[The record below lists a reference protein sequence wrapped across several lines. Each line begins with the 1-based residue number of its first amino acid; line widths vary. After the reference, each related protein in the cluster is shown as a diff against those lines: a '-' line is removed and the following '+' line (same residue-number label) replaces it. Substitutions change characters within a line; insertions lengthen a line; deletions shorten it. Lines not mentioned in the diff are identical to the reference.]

1 MSVQLQRNSSLD
13 LVRLIAFIFLITCH
27 TCDPFNAAAT
37 YGVGGPHGFSRSMPA
52 RGNECPR
59 RPDWSEFFQQETR

>member
-13 LVRLIAFIFLITCH
+13 LVRLIAFILLITCH

-37 YGVGGPHGFSRSMPA
+37 YGVGESTRVQPVHAGSR
-52 RGNECPR
+52 
-59 RPDWSEFFQQETR
+59 Q

>member
-13 LVRLIAFIFLITCH
+13 LVRLIAFVLLITCH

-37 YGVGGPHGFSRSMPA
+37 YGAGESTRVQPVHAGSR
-52 RGNECPR
+52 
-59 RPDWSEFFQQETR
+59 Q

>member
-37 YGVGGPHGFSRSMPA
+37 YGVGESTRVQPVHAGSR
-52 RGNECPR
+52 
-59 RPDWSEFFQQETR
+59 Q

>member
-13 LVRLIAFIFLITCH
+13 LVRLIAFVLLITCH

-37 YGVGGPHGFSRSMPA
+37 YGVGESTRVQPVHAGSR
-52 RGNECPR
+52 
-59 RPDWSEFFQQETR
+59 Q

>member
-13 LVRLIAFIFLITCH
+13 LVRLIAFTLLITCH

-37 YGVGGPHGFSRSMPA
+37 YGVGESTRVQPVHAGSR
-52 RGNECPR
+52 
-59 RPDWSEFFQQETR
+59 Q